1 MNTCTSHIKAP
12 IDATTTDA
20 WKKLQKHFDELQA
33 QGIDLRSWF
42 KDNPQRVEKYS
53 YEVND
58 LHFDLSKN
66 LIDDTTKQL
75 LCELAQELGIEQRR
89 DDMFSGKHLNTCLLY
104 TSPSPRD

>member
-1 MNTCTSHIKAP
+1 M
-12 IDATTTDA
+12 
-20 WKKLQKHFDELQA
+20 
-33 QGIDLRSWF
+33 RSWF
-42 KDNPQRVEKYS
+42 KDDPQRVEKYS

-89 DDMFSGKHLNTCLLY
+89 DDMFSGKHLNTTEDRAVLHTALRRPVDEVGSLIAVSY
-104 TSPSPRD
+104 THLTLPTNREV